1 MFNLF
6 KKKLQQPPPHSIRD
20 TLFGDMPFSDWPGE
34 SAAAPH
40 AEPWLS
46 FVQARRQLGDGHR
59 EVAKQTLRRI
69 LAMPAL
75 ESRHYLQAWHFL
87 RSLGEQPPASEAK
100 RLYGVVVE
108 VGLDNGLDVV
118 AAYADGNARYFNYTG
133 AAIIWERPDD
143 SLDGNVNSL
152 LDAGRE
158 VIERIGPWEEARPQA
173 PPAGQAR
180 INLLAPGGLHF
191 GQGGFDV
198 LAGDP
203 MGGPVIAAATRLMQE
218 LIAKTGRGS

>member
-6 KKKLQQPPPHSIRD
+6 KKKQSPPPPPSIRD
-20 TLFGDMPFSDWPGE
+20 TLFGDLPLSDWPGAA
-34 SAAAPH
+34 SAAPT

-46 FVQARRQLGDGHR
+46 FVEARRQLGDGHR

-69 LAMPAL
+69 LGMPGL

-87 RSLGEQPPASEAK
+87 RGLGEQPPASEAR

-108 VGLDNGLDVV
+108 VALANGLDIV
-118 AAYADGNARYFNYTG
+118 AAYADGTARYFNYTG
-133 AAIIWERPDD
+133 SAIIWERPDD
-143 SLDGNVNSL
+143 SLDGTLNSL

-158 VIERIGPWEEARPQA
+158 VIEQIGPWEEARPAA
-173 PPAGQAR
+173 PPTGQVR
-180 INLLAPGGLHF
+180 INLLAPSGLHF

-198 LAGDP
+198 LASDP
-203 MGGPVIAAATRLMQE
+203 MGGPLIAAATRLMQE
-218 LIAKTGRGS
+218 LIGKTGR